1 MLKTPLKLGAGGN
14 KLLTALIGIAV
25 LLALPF
31 VMQGIG
37 YSYGIYILCIA
48 ELYFIA
54 VSGCDILTGYC
65 GQVNMGVAGFYAIGS
80 YGSGILHK
88 YCGVPAVLSM
98 IIAAV
103 LAAVVGIILAYPCS
117 KLQFH
122 FLTLATIAFGEIV
135 NQLVAHSPNMITGN
149 YNGFYGE
156 KLSIF
161 GYKLNSNIKFYF
173 FGLVCVALFILI
185 KHRIVHSKIGRAL
198 CAVRDNVKAADGMG
212 INVKTYKVIAMAA
225 SALFT
230 GFAGGMYM
238 YLVGFISPDSFTQ
251 KQSVMFLTMLIFGG
265 VTSFGG
271 SVIGVVAIMLLT
283 ELMRSFTGFQTLLYG
298 ALILLVVLLIPGGV
312 YGTIQNLRKKAVS
325 HRSGI
330 KKEG

>member
-1 MLKTPLKLGAGGN
+1 MLKTTLKPGTGKN
-14 KLLTALIGIAV
+14 KILTAAVGIAL

-37 YSYGIYILCIA
+37 YSYGIYIACMA

-65 GQVNMGVAGFYAIGS
+65 GQVNMGVAGFYAIGA

-98 IIAAV
+98 VIAAV
-103 LAAVVGIILAYPCS
+103 LAALVGIILAYPCS

-149 YNGFYGE
+149 YNGFHVE

-161 GYKLNSNIKFYF
+161 GFKLNTNIKFYF
-173 FGLVCVALFILI
+173 FGLICVALFILI
-185 KHRIVHSKIGRAL
+185 KRRIVHSKIGRAL
-198 CAVRDNVKAADGMG
+198 CAIRDNVKAADGMG

-312 YGTIQNLRKKAVS
+312 YGTLQNLRKQAAARRAGV
-325 HRSGI
+325 
-330 KKEG
+330 KEEG